1 MNMSTHEDLTRCSE
15 EAKGGSDRAFG
26 LVMATVA
33 ATYALWPLFRG
44 EAPRAWALAVAGALA
59 ALAFVRPGVLAPFN
73 RAWTRFGLLLHRIVN
88 PLVLGLLFF
97 TTVTPTALILRAMG
111 KDPLRLRF
119 EPGARTYW
127 IERRPPGPEPET
139 MRNQF

>member
-1 MNMSTHEDLTRCSE
+1 MNTSTHEDLTRRPGA
-15 EAKGGSDRAFG
+15 AKGGTDRAFG
-26 LVMATVA
+26 LVMAVA
-33 ATYALWPLFRG
+33 AAAYALWPLFEG

-73 RAWTRFGLLLHRIVN
+73 RAWTWFGLLLHRIIS
-88 PLVLGLLFF
+88 PLVLGIIFF
-97 TTVTPTALILRAMG
+97 ATVTPTALIMRALG

>member
-1 MNMSTHEDLTRCSE
+1 MNTSTHEDLTRRPD

-26 LVMATVA
+26 LVMAAAA
-33 ATYALWPLFRG
+33 ATYALWPLFGG
-44 EAPRAWALAVAGALA
+44 EAPRPWVLAICGALA
-59 ALAFVRPGVLAPFN
+59 ALAFVRPVVLAPFN
-73 RAWTRFGLLLHRIVN
+73 RAWTRFGLLLNRIVN

-97 TTVTPTALILRAMG
+97 ATVTPTALILRAMG

-119 EPGARTYW
+119 EPDAQTYW